1 MYITTLDGV
10 VTTAMEVIMDGVAI
24 MATITTALFGVP
36 PITDGVGA
44 FHIGGTAIEGITAL
58 ITVMV
63 PIMDI
68 TTIHTID
75 LIIQEVMRTQT
86 PEEGI
91 TLEQAQPLIDIPEQL
106 LGQLMGILEPLED
119 IQEIQMDTDRVK
131 EPALE
136 IVAIPT
142 LPVLG

>member
-1 MYITTLDGV
+1 MVGV
-10 VTTAMEVIMDGVAI
+10 DTTAMEVIMDGVAI
-24 MATITTALFGVP
+24 MATITTTLFGAL

-44 FHIGGTAIEGITAL
+44 SHIGVTVIEGITAL